1 MYLKIDRRP
10 MRRKLRKLNFS
21 HLGPGLQAVTY
32 IKYDTV
38 CTYKNSQFWLLDAE
52 GFVWFPRRMMKML
65 LAALA
70 PVPCLL
76 V

>member
-38 CTYKNSQFWLLDAE
+38 CTYKNVNS
-52 GFVWFPRRMMKML
+52 G
-65 LAALA
+65 
-70 PVPCLL
+70 CLMPK
-76 V
+76 VSFGSHEER

>member
-1 MYLKIDRRP
+1 

-38 CTYKNSQFWLLDAE
+38 RIKYVNS
-52 GFVWFPRRMMKML
+52 G
-65 LAALA
+65 
-70 PVPCLL
+70 CLMPK
-76 V
+76 VSFGSHEER